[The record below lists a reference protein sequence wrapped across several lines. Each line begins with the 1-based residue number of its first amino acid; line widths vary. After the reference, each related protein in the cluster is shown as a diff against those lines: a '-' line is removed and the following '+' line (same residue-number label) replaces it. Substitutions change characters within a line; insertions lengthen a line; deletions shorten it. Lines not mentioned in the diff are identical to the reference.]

1 MPGPHSPVRASPA
14 FAAASASKPGPQP
27 RCPLLTGCQSFLIR
41 TSQSPECAIL
51 FPKRGVFMSTAAD
64 FTLRETATLS
74 GAPLSTIEKAVES
87 RIVLPVRAPAKFRG
101 AARRYVPLKA
111 VGFFHALVAAD
122 LKDLPTRHKR
132 SLWTCILESKTPR
145 PKMVEFAPGAVIEF
159 KRLSSDCLVKADQ
172 YRKARDKHII
182 SNPNIL
188 GGTPVIAGTRLTVYA
203 ILGRLHGGETISDL
217 VQDYPEVLP
226 GAFEA
231 AEIFARAHPL
241 RGRPSGRPWRQ
252 TA

>member
-1 MPGPHSPVRASPA
+1 
-14 FAAASASKPGPQP
+14 
-27 RCPLLTGCQSFLIR
+27 
-41 TSQSPECAIL
+41 
-51 FPKRGVFMSTAAD
+51 MSNAAD

-87 RIVLPVRAPAKFRG
+87 KVVLTVRAPAKFRG

-132 SLWTCILESKTPR
+132 TLWTCILESKTAR
-145 PKMVEFAPGAVIEF
+145 PNIVEFAPGVVIEF
-159 KRLSSDCLVKADQ
+159 KRLSSDCLLKADR
-172 YRKARDKHII
+172 YRKARDRHIV
-182 SNPNIL
+182 SNPNVL
-188 GGTPVIAGTRLTVYA
+188 GGTPAIAGTRLTVYSV
-203 ILGRLHGGETISDL
+203 LGRLQEGETINDL
-217 VQDYPEVLP
+217 IQDYPEVLP
-226 GAFEA
+226 EAFEA